1 MPRVV
6 GIDPGTVS
14 FDILGLQD
22 GETFLERS
30 VPTPEVGRRPEMLL
44 GVLQAAL
51 PLDLI
56 AGPSGYG
63 LPLVPIEAVGE
74 RELKLLCL
82 AQPGDESPIGGLRT
96 LIRLLRE
103 ARLPVIFTPGVIH
116 LPTVPAHRKVNRVDL
131 GTADKVCAVA
141 AAIEEQRRQLGVP
154 YAETSFVLAELGG
167 AFTAV
172 LSVEGGRIVGG
183 QGGSSGPLGY
193 LACGALDGEVACLLG
208 GVSKETVFSGGVAYV
223 AGDPDAAPE
232 AFALRQDEASRLA
245 REAFVESL
253 VRAVA
258 GELALVASSREILL
272 SGRLSRIPG
281 FREPVVAA
289 LSRWGSVRCLDVGT
303 QVKEAA
309 RGAALIAD
317 GLAGGRYRELVEVM
331 RLRDARGTVLDQ
343 LYLTGAD
350 EVRGWALS
358 AARC

>member
-14 FDILGLQD
+14 FDVFGLED
-22 GETFLERS
+22 GEAFLGRS
-30 VPTPEVGRRPEMLL
+30 IPTTDVARRPEALL
-44 GVLQAAL
+44 DILQAAL

-74 RELKLLCL
+74 RELNLLCL
-82 AQPGDESPIGGLRT
+82 AHPGDESPIGGLRT

-116 LPTVPAHRKVNRVDL
+116 LSTVPAHRKVNRVDL
-131 GTADKVCAVA
+131 GTADKVCAAA
-141 AAIEEQRRQLGVP
+141 AAIEEQRLRLDIP
-154 YAETSFVLAELGG
+154 HAETSFLLVELGG

-208 GVSKETVFSGGVAYV
+208 AVSKKTVFSGGVAFV
-223 AGDPDAAPE
+223 AGSPEAAPE
-232 AFALRQDEASRLA
+232 ALAARQDEAWQLA
-245 REAFVESL
+245 RDAFVESL
-253 VRAVA
+253 LRAVA
-258 GELALVASSREILL
+258 AELAAASPPREILL

-281 FREPVVAA
+281 FRDPVVAA
-289 LSRWGSVRCLDVGT
+289 LSRMGPVRCVAASAT
-303 QVKEAA
+303 VKEAA
-309 RGAALIAD
+309 WGAALIAD
-317 GLAGGRYRELVEVM
+317 GLAGGRYRELIEVM
-331 RLRDARGTVLDQ
+331 RLREAQGTVLDH
-343 LYLTGAD
+343 LYLTGAE
-350 EVRGWALS
+350 EVCRWAQS
-358 AARC
+358 AARS